1 MPLAR
6 LEQRTTATAARP
18 RTSGGSDQPDPPVHD
33 PREPPRANSRRSRS
47 SHRQRRWIGAVVAG
61 FSNPSHGG
69 AQRHHDSDG
78 AFAWSGSRRSTR
90 ATLRARNFASYA
102 RYWAEG
108 ATLPRIDRH
117 ELLSQISIIE
127 GEPALR
133 AAMAAGNGVIL
144 ALPHIGSWEWGG
156 AYLAALGLPMTAVAE
171 RLEPE
176 ELFQFFVTKRN
187 AMGLGVVPL
196 DEGATGELSRILR
209 SGGLV
214 GLLCDRDLMGGGQ
227 PAQLFGE
234 PVTIPKGPATLALR
248 SGAALFV
255 GVVYSGPGSAHYAI
269 IEGPLNTHRAD
280 GLRKDVERVTSD
292 IVAHLDGLIGRAPEQ
307 WHVFQPIFTSE
318 GDAR

>member
-1 MPLAR
+1 MAR
-6 LEQRTTATAARP
+6 LNRTRLFTTLASLLEHVPVGLAVRIASVVGSVLSLRDSAAR
-18 RTSGGSDQPDPPVHD
+18 RTVERNVTTILTNRSNGVAPDAALV
-33 PREPPRANSRRSRS
+33 RRYVR
-47 SHRQRRWIGAVVAG
+47 
-61 FSNPSHGG
+61 
-69 AQRHHDSDG
+69 
-78 AFAWSGSRRSTR
+78 
-90 ATLRARNFASYA
+90 RNFASYA

-108 ATLPRIDRH
+108 ATLPSVRRQ
-117 ELLSQISIIE
+117 ELISQISIIE

-156 AYLAALGLPMTAVAE
+156 SYLSALGLPMTAVAE

-196 DEGATGELSRILR
+196 DEGATGALSRVLR
-209 SGGLV
+209 GGGLV

-227 PAQLFGE
+227 PAELFGQ

-255 GVVYSGPGSAHYAI
+255 GVVYSGPGAAHVAI
-269 IEGPLNTHRAD
+269 VEGPLDTSRAG
-280 GLRKDVERVTSD
+280 GLRSDVERVTSD
-292 IVAHLDGLIGRAPEQ
+292 IVRHLDGLIGRAPEQ
-307 WHVFQPIFTSE
+307 WHVFQPIFTNGSSE
-318 GDAR
+318 S